1 MLKSKL
7 LKQTPFAS
15 FHPPPPPPPPDPS
28 PSRHRHHRILSLLK
42 QCATLRCFKQIHA
55 HMLTRAVRKPN
66 DLLARLLLLGDLPYS
81 LLLFSQNPRPN
92 DFSFN
97 LVIRALVTL
106 YSRFPLALEFYL
118 RMLRSGLRPDRYT
131 FPFVLLAA
139 ANLQSLHHGLAAHA
153 SIFKLAL
160 HDVDHVQHSLL
171 TMYARCGQVGLAR
184 KLFDEIAVRDSV
196 SWNSMLSGYAKM
208 GCAGEAV
215 ELFRRMRS
223 EGLVEPDEVTLVSVL
238 AACGDLGDMSLGM
251 WLEELV
257 GEYGLVLNSFL
268 GSSLIDMY
276 GKCGDLDLARRVFD
290 RLAKKDLVAWNAMI
304 TGYAQNGLSDE
315 AIKLFHTMRK
325 KGIEPDKITIVGV
338 LSACASVGAL
348 ELGMS
353 LDAYA
358 LRNDLYNNVYVGT
371 ALVDMYA
378 KCGNLDQAIEV
389 FENLPHRNLFTW
401 NAIISAFAFNGQGEE
416 SISLFSRMLADK
428 QGLIPDDITFIGL
441 LSACV
446 HSGLVDEGRRWFG
459 LMQSTYG
466 IVPKIEHYSCMVD
479 LFARAGLLEE
489 AWEFLEEM
497 PQKPD
502 AVALGAML
510 SACRYHKNAK
520 IGEKISKRILE
531 LEPSNSANYVI
542 SSKMYAGSKRW
553 NDSARMIG
561 LMRERG
567 VAKTPGCSWIEVS
580 DQVHEFH
587 AGDRLHLRA
596 TEIFDMIDLVVDEMK
611 MEGYTPKID

>member
-7 LKQTPFAS
+7 LK
-15 FHPPPPPPPPDPS
+15 PPPPPPPSYAS

-42 QCATLRCFKQIHA
+42 QCTTLRCFKQIHA
-55 HMLTRAVRKPN
+55 HMLTLAVRKPN

-118 RMLRSGLRPDRYT
+118 RMLRSGLRPDHYT

-139 ANLQSLHHGLAAHA
+139 ANLQSLYHGLSAHA

-184 KLFDEIAVRDSV
+184 KLFGEIAVRDSV

-238 AACGDLGDMSLGM
+238 AACGDLGDVSLGM

-268 GSSLIDMY
+268 GSSMIDMY
-276 GKCGDLDLARRVFD
+276 GKCGDLDSARRVFD

-304 TGYAQNGLSDE
+304 TGYAQNGLSNE

-358 LRNDLYNNVYVGT
+358 SRNDLYNNVYVGT

-378 KCGNLDQAIEV
+378 KCGNLVRAMEV

-428 QGLIPDDITFIGL
+428 QGLLPDDITFIGL

-459 LMQSTYG
+459 FMQSTYG

-479 LFARAGLLEE
+479 LFARAGLLDE
-489 AWEFLEEM
+489 AWEFLEKM

-520 IGEKISKRILE
+520 IGEKIAKRILE

-542 SSKMYAGSKRW
+542 SSKMFAGSKRW
-553 NDSARMIG
+553 KDSARMIG

-580 DQVHEFH
+580 DRVHEFH
-587 AGDRLHLRA
+587 AGDRMHLRA
-596 TEIFDMIDLVVDEMK
+596 TEIFDMIDLAVDEMK